1 MLDTLLDIN
10 EGNGEV
16 SMDLHLIKYLF
27 LDVFVA
33 GTDTSS
39 ATLEW
44 AMAELL
50 RNPKTFAKAR
60 EELDQIVGKGNHLQ
74 ESDIT
79 QLPYLQAILKETFRL
94 YPAAPLL
101 LPRKAGSDVE
111 ICGFTVPKGAQI
123 LVNAWAI
130 GRDPKTWNNPNSFM
144 PERFMG
150 SKTDVRGHSFELIPF
165 GGGRR
170 ICPGLP
176 LAMRMLHVMLG
187 SLIHWFD
194 WKLED
199 GVDPENLD
207 MEEKSGTTLQKA
219 KPLLVIPRPR

>member
-1 MLDTLLDIN
+1 MKNHYEKVLNLFGRIIDERLKKRKSEKYVSNNDVLDTLLDIT

-16 SMDLHLIKYLF
+16 SMDLNLIKYLF

-50 RNPKTFAKAR
+50 RNPNTFAKAR
-60 EELDQIVGKGNHLQ
+60 DELDQIIGKGNDLQ

-79 QLPYLQAILKETFRL
+79 QLPYLQAILKETFR
-94 YPAAPLL
+94 
-101 LPRKAGSDVE
+101 
-111 ICGFTVPKGAQI
+111 
-123 LVNAWAI
+123 
-130 GRDPKTWNNPNSFM
+130 
-144 PERFMG
+144 
-150 SKTDVRGHSFELIPF
+150 FELIPF

-194 WKLED
+194 WKLHD
-199 GVDPENLD
+199 GVDPKKLD
-207 MEEKSGTTLQKA
+207 MEEKIGATLQKA
-219 KPLLVIPRPR
+219 KPLIVIPRPR